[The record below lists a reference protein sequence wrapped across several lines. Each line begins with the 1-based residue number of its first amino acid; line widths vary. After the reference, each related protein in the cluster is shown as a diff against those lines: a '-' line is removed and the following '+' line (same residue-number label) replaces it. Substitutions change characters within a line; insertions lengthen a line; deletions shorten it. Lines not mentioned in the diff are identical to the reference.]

1 MGIRMIRQL
10 IRSRQQELVELA
22 ASFIRI
28 PSENPSPEFKKQSAE
43 MGRHISRYLAAK
55 GFLITEHRSSENA
68 LVTVVCDAPLTR
80 APGPRLLFCG
90 HTDVVPAGDRSHW
103 TFDPFSGEVRSGML
117 LGRGASDMKGG
128 LASLIFV
135 AGLLQEFAPTLNLK
149 GSLGFIASPD
159 EENGGIEVAT
169 LLDQGL
175 IKGDACLIGEPTHTH
190 HPNVG
195 EKAMAWMRVTIPG
208 QPGHGSQ
215 HPLSGISAVRRGA
228 AVVEALAKLWE
239 LKATPPAELGQL
251 LYNTEWFLSHRLGN
265 PVMSQLLYRPSY
277 NPGII
282 QGGTKVNVIADE
294 CIIEVDTR
302 VPYGMKS
309 EFLQGVAKNLVKAVA
324 PGAVVEP
331 IVPYNNPNW
340 TLENRPIVRSIELG
354 IQRVLGMEQPVFSV
368 LSLGSSDATHFRRNG
383 IDTAFYGPGLQH
395 NIHGYD
401 EQVSVESLVESA
413 EIYAETA
420 VRYLRSC

>member
-1 MGIRMIRQL
+1 MSTRMIRQL

-28 PSENPSPEFKKQSAE
+28 PSENPSPEFKKRSAE

-55 GFLITEHRSSENA
+55 GFLITEHRRSENA

-80 APGPRLLFCG
+80 VPGPRLLFCG

-103 TFDPFSGEVRSGML
+103 TFDPFSGEVRAGML

-149 GSLGFIASPD
+149 GSLGVIASPD
-159 EENGGIEVAT
+159 EETGGIEVAS

-175 IKGDACLIGEPTHTH
+175 IKGDACLIGEPTHPH
-190 HPNVG
+190 HPNAG
-195 EKAMAWMRVTIPG
+195 EKSMAWMQVTIPG
-208 QPGHGSQ
+208 QPGHGSPQ
-215 HPLSGISAVRRGA
+215 PLSGISAVRRGA
-228 AVVEALAKLWE
+228 AAVEALTKLLE

-251 LYNTEWFLSHRLGN
+251 LYNTEWFLSQRLGN
-265 PVMSQLLYRPSY
+265 PLLSQLLYRPSY
-277 NPGII
+277 NPGVI
-282 QGGTKVNVIADE
+282 QGGTNVNVVADK
-294 CIIEVDTR
+294 CIIKVDTR
-302 VPYGMKS
+302 VPFGMKP
-309 EFLQGVAKNLVKAVA
+309 EFVLDVARNLVSAVA

-331 IVPYNNPNW
+331 MVSYTNPNW
-340 TLENRPIVRSIELG
+340 TLENRPIVRAIELG
-354 IQRVLGMEQPVFSV
+354 IQRVLGMEEPVFSV
-368 LSLGSSDATHFRRNG
+368 LLLGSSDASHFRRHG
-383 IDTAFYGPGLQH
+383 IDTVLYGPGLQH
-395 NIHGYD
+395 TIHGYD
-401 EQVSVESLVESA
+401 ERVSVENLVESA

-420 VRYLRSC
+420 VKYLRSF

>member
-1 MGIRMIRQL
+1 MSTRMIRQL

-55 GFLITEHRSSENA
+55 GFLITEHRRSENA

-80 APGPRLLFCG
+80 VPGPRLLFCG

-103 TFDPFSGEVRSGML
+103 TFDPFSGEVRAGML

-149 GSLGFIASPD
+149 GSLGVIASPD
-159 EENGGIEVAT
+159 EENGGIEVAS

-175 IKGDACLIGEPTHTH
+175 IKGDACLIGEPTHPH

-195 EKAMAWMRVTIPG
+195 EKSMAWMRVTIPG

-215 HPLSGISAVRRGA
+215 QPLSGISAVRRGA
-228 AVVEALAKLWE
+228 AAVEALAKLWE

-251 LYNTEWFLSHRLGN
+251 LYNTEWFLSQRLGN
-265 PVMSQLLYRPSY
+265 PLLSQLLYRPSY

-282 QGGTKVNVIADE
+282 QGGTKVNVIADK

-302 VPYGMKS
+302 VPFGMKP
-309 EFLQGVAKNLVKAVA
+309 EFVLDVARNLVRAVA

-331 IVPYNNPNW
+331 MVSYTNPNW
-340 TLENRPIVRSIELG
+340 TLENRPIVRAIELG
-354 IQRVLGMEQPVFSV
+354 IQRVLGMEEPVFSV
-368 LSLGSSDATHFRRNG
+368 LLLGSSDASHFRRHG
-383 IDTAFYGPGLQH
+383 IDTVLYGPGLQH
-395 NIHGYD
+395 TIHGYD
-401 EQVSVESLVESA
+401 EQVSVENLVESA

-420 VRYLRSC
+420 VKYLRSF

>member
-1 MGIRMIRQL
+1 MSTRMIRQL

-28 PSENPSPEFKKQSAE
+28 PSENPSPEFKKRSAE

-55 GFLITEHRSSENA
+55 GFLITEHRRSENA

-80 APGPRLLFCG
+80 VPGPRLLFCG

-103 TFDPFSGEVRSGML
+103 TFDPFSGEVRAGML
-117 LGRGASDMKGG
+117 LGRGATDMKGG

-149 GSLGFIASPD
+149 GSLGVIASPD
-159 EENGGIEVAT
+159 EENGGIEVAS

-175 IKGDACLIGEPTHTH
+175 IKGDACLIGEPTYPH
-190 HPNVG
+190 HPNAG
-195 EKAMAWMRVTIPG
+195 EKSMAWMRVTIPG
-208 QPGHGSQ
+208 QPGHGNQ
-215 HPLSGISAVRRGA
+215 QPISGISAIRRGA
-228 AVVEALAKLWE
+228 TAVEALAKLFE

-251 LYNTEWFLSHRLGN
+251 LYNTEWFLSQRLGN
-265 PVMSQLLYRPSY
+265 PLLSQLLYRPSY

-282 QGGTKVNVIADE
+282 QGGTKVNVIADK

-302 VPYGMKS
+302 VPFGMKP
-309 EFLQGVAKNLVKAVA
+309 EFVLDVARNLVRAVA
-324 PGAVVEP
+324 PDAVVEP
-331 IVPYNNPNW
+331 MMSYTKPNW
-340 TLENRPIVRSIELG
+340 TLENRPIVRAVELG
-354 IQRVLGMEQPVFSV
+354 IQSVLGIEEPVFSI
-368 LSLGSSDATHFRRNG
+368 LLIGSSDASHFRRHG
-383 IDTAFYGPGLQH
+383 IDTVLYGPGLQH
-395 NIHGYD
+395 TIHGYD
-401 EQVSVESLVESA
+401 EQVSVENLVESA

-420 VRYLRSC
+420 VEYLRSF